1 MARMVFDPETGQMID
16 EYTLYFK
23 KKKAA
28 DAAKNAMSSGGITD
42 ESGAIPAGQVESGKM
57 SQEDFMKKSY
67 EEGGLNEGL
76 NKSTTSTD
84 LTNSGMAAG
93 QTAIQGGNIE
103 DVAAAGL
110 MAAPHPA
117 AKAAGLGLMALS
129 SVNKQK
135 QQNKINKYNAE
146 VARIK
151 ARQEAINRMA
161 QIGQSL
167 RV

>member
-93 QTAIQGGNIE
+93 QTAIQ